1 MPMNPIPCS
10 ITMQIP
16 SRIGRLS
23 LAAGMDICGGIVIN
37 RTAMM
42 GLLLIHMSFT
52 ARFDWGREIKKMRY
66 FSFPIPEFN
75 DWTAIRRA
83 FQVLKKILEETG
95 HSHVWNEIPPE
106 AVENNADYTTVYKFI
121 PN

>member
-1 MPMNPIPCS
+1 
-10 ITMQIP
+10 
-16 SRIGRLS
+16 
-23 LAAGMDICGGIVIN
+23 
-37 RTAMM
+37 
-42 GLLLIHMSFT
+42 
-52 ARFDWGREIKKMRY
+52 MRY

-121 PN
+121 PNTLEVFYNGVLIRNGIDYTETTNHQGFSLHTIGRSGSVQCHYVKDLSDL